1 MSLDAASAQWYA
13 VRTRAR
19 AEQAVTDRLLAH
31 AAIEPFFPRYLE
43 PVKWSDRIHRTWRPL
58 FAGYLFAR
66 FDPPN
71 SDTVIR
77 TAGVVQILA
86 EPIPDS
92 QIESLRIACQANPTF
107 MQMTYQ
113 PGELVRITSGPFA
126 GCEGLID
133 KATPNRLTLKID
145 LLRRAVSVQI
155 DRKTSIER
163 VRSNG

>member
-1 MSLDAASAQWYA
+1 MSIDAAPAQWYA
-13 VRTRAR
+13 IRTRAR
-19 AEQAVTDRLLAH
+19 AEQTVADRLLSH

-43 PVKWSDRIHRTWRPL
+43 PVKWSDRIHRTFRPL

-66 FDPPN
+66 FD
-71 SDTVIR
+71 SASAEIVIR

-86 EPIPDS
+86 ESVPDS
-92 QIESLRIACQANPTF
+92 QIESLRIACQVSPMFHET
-107 MQMTYQ
+107 TYR
-113 PGELVRITSGPFA
+113 PGELVRITSGPFS

-133 KATPNRLTLKID
+133 RAEPNRLTLKID